1 MNSQTPNNNSK
12 TLFMLT
18 FVRLAMT
25 RIGCFDVIATYKVG
39 LLKGQIYGGKCRIRG
54 SNAHFGSFLGSFG
67 LIRAHFRSV

>member
-25 RIGCFDVIATYKVG
+25 RIGCFDVIATYKVVS
-39 LLKGQIYGGKCRIRG
+39 LKEQIYGGSTGCG
-54 SNAHFGSFLGSFG
+54 GQMLNSGNLWGHSESF
-67 LIRAHFRSV
+67 

>member
-25 RIGCFDVIATYKVG
+25 RIGCFDVIATYKVVS
-39 LLKGQIYGGKCRIRG
+39 LKGQIYGGSAG
-54 SNAHFGSFLGSFG
+54 FGGQTLNSGLWGHSGSF
-67 LIRAHFRSV
+67 